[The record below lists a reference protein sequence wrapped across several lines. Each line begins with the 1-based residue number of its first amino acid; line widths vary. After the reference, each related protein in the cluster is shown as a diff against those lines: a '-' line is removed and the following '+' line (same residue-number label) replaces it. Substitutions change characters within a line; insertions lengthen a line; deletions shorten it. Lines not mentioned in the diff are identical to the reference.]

1 MGENVKP
8 VTELTDRELL
18 EEVATGFRETRDLL
32 KGAGA
37 ALSSNPMLGRMFGG
51 LAGALG

>member
-1 MGENVKP
+1 MSDVIKP
-8 VTELTDRELL
+8 VSELTDRELI
-18 EEVATGFRETRDLL
+18 EEMVTSLRETRELL

-51 LAGALG
+51 LASALG